1 MPRLMRLH
9 PPRYARGRRSV
20 RSDMGEVI
28 SFSGE
33 ENVDTKLPIV
43 HNISAS
49 RLRIST
55 FCLDGAFKRAFDI
68 FASAFGLLLLSPL
81 FLYLAWRIKQH
92 DPGPVFYRG
101 PRMGKNGKVFHILKF
116 RTMYERPESY
126 RGARITAHD
135 DERITPLGRWLR
147 ETKLNELPQLWNV
160 LKGEMSLVGPRPED
174 PTIAASWPE
183 DARRVLLSVR
193 PGITSPAS
201 VIYHDEEALLKSN
214 NLMDKYLWDILPDK
228 LRMDQL
234 YVRKRSF
241 LTDLDVIFWT
251 LIVLIP
257 RLREVPV
264 SRDALYNGPLY
275 RFFRGHFSWFLAD
288 WLVAF
293 GTVAIAGALW
303 RTSAPLDLG
312 IGVAMGVAAGLALCF
327 GLVNGLLGLG
337 RISWRHASANHAFD
351 LAFSSGLTT
360 LLLAL
365 VDGLWP
371 GGPFL
376 PLGIIFVAGLIAFLG
391 FLSMRYRERLITGL
405 ATRWLQRR
413 GLQGELRERALI
425 VGAGECGL
433 LAAWLLRKGN
443 FATAFSVIGM
453 VDDDPLK
460 QGLTLD
466 GIPVLG
472 TTSKIP
478 QVVSERGVSLILF
491 AIENISSQ
499 EQARILNL
507 CEQAAA
513 RVVIVPD
520 LLGFLRERLSPKVSI
535 A

>member
-1 MPRLMRLH
+1 MTETYTKIMPEFAQTRSSFGCHIDRLL
-9 PPRYARGRRSV
+9 
-20 RSDMGEVI
+20 
-28 SFSGE
+28 
-33 ENVDTKLPIV
+33 
-43 HNISAS
+43 
-49 RLRIST
+49 
-55 FCLDGAFKRAFDI
+55 KRAFDI

-433 LAAWLLRKGN
+433 LTAWLLRKGN

-453 VDDDPLK
+453 MDDDPLK

-472 TTSKIP
+472 MTSKIP